1 MLTTDGTLLGGRVR
15 YSQPADG
22 YRTGIEPVL
31 LAASVPA
38 RPGQRILEGGVGAG
52 AGLLCLA
59 CRVPGVLGV
68 GIEIDPAMAAL
79 ARTNIEANGRS
90 ELTVETADLGAWQ
103 ASQTFDHAFSNP
115 PWHEVTSTPSPLAR
129 RRLATHE
136 GGLTLEA
143 WISALQR
150 PLAPG
155 GTLTLLVPA
164 GHVGR
169 ALAGLHGSGFG
180 RVVLVPLWPKA
191 GRDAK
196 LLLVQGCKGRRDPDR
211 ITAGLM
217 LHDDDGRFSPGA
229 QALLQDAAGLPI

>member
-1 MLTTDGTLLGGRVR
+1 MLTTDGSLLGGRVR
-15 YSQPADG
+15 YSQPAEG

-38 RPGQRILEGGVGAG
+38 RPGQRILEGGAGAG

-59 CRVPGVLGV
+59 CRVPGVFGI

-79 ARTNIEANGRS
+79 ARLNIEANGHS
-90 ELTVETADLGAWQ
+90 GLTVETADLATWQ

-115 PWHEVTSTPSPLAR
+115 PWHNAAATPSPLAR
-129 RRLATHE
+129 RRMATHE
-136 GGLTLEA
+136 GDLPLEA
-143 WISALQR
+143 WIGALQR
-150 PLAPG
+150 PLAAG

-164 GHVGR
+164 GHAGR
-169 ALAGLHGSGFG
+169 VLTSLHETGFG
-180 RVVLVPLWPKA
+180 RVVLIPLWPKP

-211 ITAGLM
+211 ITAGLV
-217 LHDDDGRFSPGA
+217 LHGYDGGFSPA
-229 QALLQDAAGLPI
+229 AEALLRDAAPLPI

>member
-1 MLTTDGTLLGGRVR
+1 VLTTDGSLLNGRVR

-59 CRVPGVLGV
+59 CRVTGVLGV

-79 ARTNIEANGRS
+79 ARVNIRANGQS
-90 ELTVETADLGAWQ
+90 GLTVETADLAVWQ

-115 PWHEVTSTPSPLAR
+115 PWHDAAATPSPLAR
-129 RRLATHE
+129 RQLATHE

-143 WISALQR
+143 WVGALQR
-150 PLAPG
+150 PLVAG

-164 GHVGR
+164 GHAGR
-169 ALAGLHGSGFG
+169 VLASLHGTGFG
-180 RVVLVPLWPKA
+180 RVVLVPLWPKP

-211 ITAGLM
+211 ITAGLV
-217 LHDDDGRFSPGA
+217 LHGDDGRFSPGA
-229 QALLQDAAGLPI
+229 QALLKDAAPLPV